1 MEGKGHVFVV
11 DDETVIRQSLTLLLR
26 SSGYESRPF
35 SNGDDFLDAAPYL
48 PPGCAIVDIHMP
60 GLDGLQV
67 QDQLLD
73 NRPDIPLIFI
83 TGVGDVPMAV
93 RALKKGAVDFIE
105 KPFDD
110 EVLLDCLA
118 TAMKRIDAQADRH
131 AKHSKAR
138 ERMARLTLRESQV
151 LHELVLGNSNKMVAF
166 KLDLSVRTVEMH
178 RARIM
183 RKIGARS
190 LAEAIH
196 VAVEAGPEDGDA
208 PTGTEERLSALG

>member
-26 SSGYESRPF
+26 ASGYDSRPF
-35 SNGDDFLDAAPYL
+35 SSGDDFLEAAPYL
-48 PPGCAIVDIHMP
+48 PPGCAIMDIHMP
-60 GLDGLQV
+60 GVDGLEV

-83 TGVGDVPMAV
+83 TGMGDVPTAV
-93 RALKKGAVDFIE
+93 RAIKNGAVDFIE

-110 EVLLDCLA
+110 DVLLDCLA
-118 TAMKRIDAQADRH
+118 AAMKKIDAQADRH
-131 AKHSKAR
+131 AKHAAAR
-138 ERMARLTLRESQV
+138 ELVGRLTLRETQV
-151 LHELVLGNSNKMVAF
+151 LRELVLGNSNKMVAY

-190 LAEAIH
+190 LADAIH
-196 VAVEAGPEDGDA
+196 VAVEAGLEEEAQPE
-208 PTGTEERLSALG
+208 LSS

>member
-26 SSGYESRPF
+26 ASGYDSRPF
-35 SNGDDFLDAAPYL
+35 SSGDDFLEAAPYL
-48 PPGCAIVDIHMP
+48 PPGCAIMDIHMP
-60 GLDGLQV
+60 GVDGLEV

-83 TGVGDVPMAV
+83 TGMGDVPTAV
-93 RALKKGAVDFIE
+93 RAIKNGAVDFIE

-110 EVLLDCLA
+110 DVLLDCLA
-118 TAMKRIDAQADRH
+118 TAMKKIDAQAGRH
-131 AKHSKAR
+131 AKRAAAR
-138 ERMARLTLRESQV
+138 ELIGRLTLRETQV
-151 LHELVLGNSNKMVAF
+151 LRELVHGKSNKMVAY

-190 LAEAIH
+190 LADAIH
-196 VAVEAGPEDGDA
+196 VAVEAGLEEEAQPE
-208 PTGTEERLSALG
+208 LSS

>member
-26 SSGYESRPF
+26 SCGYDSRPF
-35 SNGDDFLDAAPYL
+35 SSGDDFLDAAPYL
-48 PPGCAIVDIHMP
+48 PPGCAIVDVHMP

-73 NRPDIPLIFI
+73 HRPDIPLIFI
-83 TGVGDVPMAV
+83 TGVGDVPTAV
-93 RALKKGAVDFIE
+93 QALKKGAVDFIE
-105 KPFDD
+105 KPFNDD
-110 EVLLDCLA
+110 ALLACLA
-118 TAMKRIDAQADRH
+118 TAMERIDAQADRH
-131 AKHSKAR
+131 ERHSKAC
-138 ERMARLTLRESQV
+138 ERMGRLTLRESQV
-151 LHELVLGNSNKMVAF
+151 LHELVLGNSNKMVAY

-196 VAVEAGPEDGDA
+196 VAVEAASESGDKPA
-208 PTGTEERLSALG
+208 RSEGRLSS